1 MLNSSDRGGI
11 RIQYS
16 RNPFG
21 KKRDYDG
28 SYINT
33 PTAATYTAPSYEASA
48 VAAPAY
54 GSGGAV
60 PAAYSSGDYSAPAT
74 APSVDGAQQANG
86 QAAGYDAAAAAQP
99 GSASFSVH
107 DADCCLL
114 PRQSSPNCK
123 MHLMFGYVIV
133 QLSPECKRKM
143 LILTKVKKVRL
154 LLDAGVVL
162 PFMLQLLSD

>member
-33 PTAATYTAPSYEASA
+33 PTAATYTAPLYEASA

-99 GSASFSVH
+99 GGASCIVH
-107 DADCCLL
+107 DADCCHL
-114 PRQSSPNCK
+114 PRQSSTHCK
-123 MHLMFGYVIV
+123 MYLMSGFVIV
-133 QLSPECKRKM
+133 QLSQECKCKT
-143 LILTKVKKVRL
+143 LSLTQSNKVKSPP
-154 LLDAGVVL
+154 DAGLVL
-162 PFMLQLLSD
+162 SCM